1 MPAARLAEIDAKIE
15 RLVSAVEQ
23 GLAGTSV
30 QARLRELENQQATL
44 KSELAE
50 IRTRSKQMKRDPLD
64 PNEAMALFARFAEL
78 FEQATAEE
86 KEALADTILKSATV
100 GPDKSIE
107 FEFYA
112 GSDPGNVVQNDKF
125 GSPEG
130 IRTLDLMAENHAS

>member
-1 MPAARLAEIDAKIE
+1 
-15 RLVSAVEQ
+15 
-23 GLAGTSV
+23 V
-30 QARLRELENQQATL
+30 QVRLRELENQQATL

-50 IRTRSKQMKRDPLD
+50 IRTRRKHMEQEPLD
-64 PNEAMALFARFAEL
+64 PDEAMALFARFAEL

-100 GPDKSIE
+100 GPDKSVE

-125 GSPEG
+125 GS
-130 IRTLDLMAENHAS
+130 AEASSTNSFTTGGSGDSAFFTFSLPQPCDTSGAVNTSCLEPVPY

>member
-1 MPAARLAEIDAKIE
+1 MAAQEASTRERLAEIDAKIQ

-50 IRTRSKQMKRDPLD
+50 IRTRRKHMEQEPLD
-64 PNEAMALFARFAEL
+64 PDKAMALFARFAEL

-100 GPDKSIE
+100 GPDESVE

-112 GSDPGNVVQNDKF
+112 GSDPCNVVRNDKF
-125 GSPEG
+125 GS
-130 IRTLDLMAENHAS
+130 LLLF